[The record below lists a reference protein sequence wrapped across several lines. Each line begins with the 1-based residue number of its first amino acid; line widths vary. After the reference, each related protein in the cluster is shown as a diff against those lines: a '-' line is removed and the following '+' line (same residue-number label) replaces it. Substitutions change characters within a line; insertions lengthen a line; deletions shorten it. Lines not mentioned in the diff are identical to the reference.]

1 MYDLMRQGRY
11 DLMPALLTSRE
22 AADAVG
28 VTPWT
33 IERMCAAGKL
43 EGARFGNRWRVNRDS
58 LLRYSGLLGP
68 GKETRR

>member
-28 VTPWT
+28 VTPRT
-33 IERMCAAGKL
+33 IGRMCASGKL

-68 GKETRR
+68 GKEVKR

>member
-28 VTPWT
+28 VTPRT
-33 IERMCAAGKL
+33 IERTCASGKL

-68 GKETRR
+68 GKEVKR

>member
-28 VTPWT
+28 VTPGT
-33 IERMCAAGKL
+33 IERMCASGKL

-68 GKETRR
+68 GKEVKR

>member
-33 IERMCAAGKL
+33 IERMCASGKL
-43 EGARFGNRWRVNRDS
+43 DGARFGNRDS

-68 GKETRR
+68 GKEATR

>member
-1 MYDLMRQGRY
+1 MYDLMRQGKY

-22 AADAVG
+22 AAGTVG
-28 VTPWT
+28 VTPRT
-33 IERMCAAGKL
+33 IERMCASGKL

-68 GKETRR
+68 GKEVKR

>member
-28 VTPWT
+28 VTPRT
-33 IERMCAAGKL
+33 LERMCASGKL
-43 EGARFGNRWRVNRDS
+43 DDARFGNRSINRDS

-68 GKETRR
+68 GKEVKR

>member
-28 VTPWT
+28 VTPRT
-33 IERMCAAGKL
+33 IEGMCASGKL

-68 GKETRR
+68 GKEVKR

>member
-22 AADAVG
+22 AADAVD
-28 VTPWT
+28 VTPRT
-33 IERMCAAGKL
+33 IERMCASGKL
-43 EGARFGNRWRVNRDS
+43 DGARFGNRSINRDS

-68 GKETRR
+68 GKEATR

>member
-28 VTPWT
+28 V
-33 IERMCAAGKL
+33 L
-43 EGARFGNRWRVNRDS
+43 S
-58 LLRYSGLLGP
+58 LIHI
-68 GKETRR
+68 

>member
-11 DLMPALLTSRE
+11 DLMPALLSSRE

-28 VTPWT
+28 VTPRT

-43 EGARFGNRWRVNRDS
+43 EAPFR
-58 LLRYSGLLGP
+58 
-68 GKETRR
+68 